1 MTWVKVLGTFLII
14 ALILPSS
21 PVYARENKSVLILY
35 ESKTRLGEDIQV
47 LPLLERYLKHFD
59 ISVNSCFI
67 EDFVPNTHY
76 DYIIYL
82 GFQERNL
89 NKELLKTLSSVK
101 NLIWVE
107 ANIKQYADYLGWE
120 NFRDFYYK
128 TGWISL
134 IYRGEEYH
142 FDIKS
147 PVYIAYPQERQDMSF
162 LYDYK
167 EKTPWLW
174 RRGNIWYF
182 GRLDFRDNSFLV
194 FFDLLHD
201 ILGEKHKE
209 DKRVLMVLD
218 EINPLTSPDKLRELM
233 SSYCCEEVPV
243 ALVIYPYVRSSR
255 SYTFLRENRELLEL
269 LKEIEKSNYAIIQ
282 GSYDRDLTLEKL
294 DNDLTELARLGIF
307 PIAFRLSSDAHDRY
321 EVASRYFRI
330 ILANELIKMKDS
342 KSIIYPI
349 SIEEYSLVNPKDYTY
364 LLQRAR
370 DLKILRD
377 AILGISVPAYISSEA
392 LRKLVKDLYSLGYSF
407 LNLADEPFYVEGS
420 MIRIENSNGRKV
432 VISNIPPSEKTFL
445 ERLFDILIGY
455 LRPILITVV
464 ILFVLIIF
472 LLVRNKHRLY
482 EVR

>member
-14 ALILPSS
+14 SVILLSS

-47 LPLLERYLKHFD
+47 LPLLERYLRHFD
-59 ISVNSCFI
+59 ISVNSCFV
-67 EDFVPNTHY
+67 EDLVPNIHY

-82 GFQERNL
+82 GLQERNL
-89 NKELLKTLSSVK
+89 QRELLKTLSSVK
-101 NLIWVE
+101 NLIWIE
-107 ANIKQYADYLGWE
+107 ANIKQYADYLGWR
-120 NFRDFYYK
+120 NFRDFHYQ
-128 TGWISL
+128 TGWTSL
-134 IYRGEEYH
+134 LYRKEEYP

-147 PVYIAYPQERQDMSF
+147 PVYIAYPQERQDVSF
-162 LYDYK
+162 LYNYK
-167 EKTPWLW
+167 EKTPWIW
-174 RRGNIWYF
+174 RRENIWYF
-182 GRLDFRDNSFLV
+182 GRLDFGDNSFLV

-201 ILGEKHKE
+201 ILGEEHKE

-233 SSYCCEEVPV
+233 SSYCCEEVSV

-269 LKEIEKSNYAIIQ
+269 LKEIEKNNYAIIQ

-307 PIAFRLSSDAHDRY
+307 PIAFRLSSDAYNRY
-321 EVASRYFRI
+321 EVASRYFRL
-330 ILANELIKMKDS
+330 ILANELMKMKDS

-349 SIEEYSLVNPKDYTY
+349 SIEEYNLVNPKDYTY

-370 DLKILRD
+370 NLKILRD
-377 AILGISVPAYISSEA
+377 AILGISVPSYISSEV
-392 LRKLVKDLYSLGYSF
+392 LRRLIRDLYSLGYNF
-407 LNLADEPFYVEGS
+407 LDLTSEPFYVEGS
-420 MIRIENSNGRKV
+420 LVRIENLNGKKIV
-432 VISNIPPSEKTFL
+432 VSNIPPLKKTFL
-445 ERLFDILIGY
+445 ERIFDILISY
-455 LRPILITVV
+455 LRPILFAVV
-464 ILFVLIIF
+464 VLFILIISI
-472 LLVRNKHRLY
+472 LVRNKHRLY